1 VLKATILVGNPKAQS
16 RTLKIAETV
25 LDKLL
30 EPGTYSTR
38 VIDLAEYSSHIFEW
52 PSPEMSELNQAVADS
67 DLLIVASPTY
77 KATYTGLL
85 KGFLDRY
92 AANGLRGV
100 TAIPIM
106 TGADLGHSMAPD
118 VNLRPLLVELG
129 ASVPSKGLFFVMS
142 QMDHM
147 EEIVGDW
154 AAENVAVLRLTQPLA
169 TGMFARHPEP
179 SGVPVDAGIEA

>member
-1 VLKATILVGNPKAQS
+1 MLTVTIVVGNPKPNS

-25 LDKLL
+25 VDKLL
-30 EPGTYSTR
+30 PSGGHDLT

-52 PSPEMSELNQAVADS
+52 PSETMTALSDRVAAS
-67 DLLIVASPTY
+67 DLIVVASPTY

-100 TAIPIM
+100 VAIPVM
-106 TGADLGHSMAPD
+106 TGADATHSMGPD

-129 ASVPSKGLFFVMS
+129 ASTPTRSLYFITS
-142 QMDHM
+142 QMDQM
-147 EEIVGDW
+147 DQIVGEWVDDN
-154 AAENVAVLRLTQPLA
+154 AAALSMLRPLVDSVSA
-169 TGMFARHPEP
+169 DLSLVEGGAR
-179 SGVPVDAGIEA
+179 